1 MLARNDAAPADLQVG
16 QLSARIWS
24 YSRSRDRPVIAA
36 ASSTLLGA
44 DRQSAALAAEQIRA
58 G

>member
-1 MLARNDAAPADLQVG
+1 
-16 QLSARIWS
+16 
-24 YSRSRDRPVIAA
+24 VIAA